1 MQQAI
6 QKAIEGGYKFHGD
19 IPVFDGNRDWWA
31 VTDGDGGYDVPA
43 LSEFFIDPLFWQAL
57 ENAMNW
63 EEETV
68 SYSIKSKQYTVVN
81 SPNIVK
87 RGAHTVTRRRWKKN
101 SKPWLSHQH
110 DFIDHLASGKDA
122 DSFFQDLLSD
132 NK

>member
-1 MQQAI
+1 MKKAI
-6 QKAIEGGYKFHGD
+6 SKAIEGG
-19 IPVFDGNRDWWA
+19 WA
-31 VTDGDGGYDVPA
+31 GKTQLAGLYHTK
-43 LSEFFIDPLFWQAL
+43 EFLLDPLFWQAL

-63 EEETV
+63 KEETV

-87 RGAHTVTRRRWKKN
+87 CGAHTITRRRWKKN
-101 SKPWLSHQH
+101 AKPWLSHQH
-110 DFIDHLASGKDA
+110 DFIDHLASGKNA

>member
-6 QKAIEGGYKFHGD
+6 SKAIEGGYKRGSM
-19 IPVFDGNRDWWA
+19 IKLRGECNI
-31 VTDGDGGYDVPA
+31 GIYDHA
-43 LSEFFIDPLFWQAL
+43 LLDPLFWQAL

-63 EEETV
+63 KEETV
-68 SYSIKSKQYTVVN
+68 SYSIKSKQYTIVN

-87 RGAHTVTRRRWKKN
+87 RGAHTITRRRWKKN
-101 SKPWLSHQH
+101 AKPWLSHQH

-122 DSFFQDLLSD
+122 DSYFQRLLKD